1 MTRKLYRSAQGKTVD
16 LGALQLRNES
26 IRAVGNMGV
35 NARGDLIDSTNAPIS
50 TRNTQ
55 VSKQYNRQV
64 SNVNDS
70 PVISSARSQNAMV
83 VDIPEP
89 PEDFD
94 DNFEKIVE
102 ETAPAET
109 VNNSTSRERKNDRS
123 ATSSKIPQG
132 GLASAI
138 AKARQV
144 KQDPLTLPT
153 LNNKLNGP
161 SRI

>member
-1 MTRKLYRSAQGKTVD
+1 MTRKLYRSAQGKTID
-16 LGALQLRNES
+16 IGALQLRNES

-35 NARGDLIDSTNAPIS
+35 NARGDLVDSTNTPIS
-50 TRNTQ
+50 SRNTQ

-70 PVISSARSQNAMV
+70 PVFSSAKAQSAV
-83 VDIPEP
+83 VIDIPEP

-102 ETAPAET
+102 DSATDESP
-109 VNNSTSRERKNDRS
+109 VNSVPRERKNDRT
-123 ATSSKIPQG
+123 APSSKIPQG

-144 KQDPLTLPT
+144 KQDPLTSP
-153 LNNKLNGP
+153 KKSNGP